1 MKGGSRGEVD
11 PEVPNTCG
19 IFLAGRLEA
28 LGFEVGD
35 DFVGHLGAQGIW
47 IGGVGGR
54 LLDEATEGTELD
66 HILFDLG

>member
-19 IFLAGRLEA
+19 IFLAGCLEA
-28 LGFEVGD
+28 LGFEEGD
-35 DFVGHLGAQGIW
+35 DFVDHLGAYGIW

-54 LLDEATEGTELD
+54 LLDEATKGTELD
-66 HILFDLG
+66 HIPFDLG